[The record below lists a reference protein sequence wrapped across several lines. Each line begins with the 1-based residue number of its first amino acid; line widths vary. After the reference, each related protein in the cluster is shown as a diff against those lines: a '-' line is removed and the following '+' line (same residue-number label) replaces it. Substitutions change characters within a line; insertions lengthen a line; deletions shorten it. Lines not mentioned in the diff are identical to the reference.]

1 MNEIE
6 DLFYKGGINAAFLC
20 PELAGSEY
28 LSEAF
33 WLKGSDVM
41 GFFPFADAAAN
52 LHSLSDGVP

>member
-33 WLKGSDVM
+33 GLEWRHVM

-52 LHSLSDGVP
+52 LHSPSNGVP